1 MSEGEG
7 VLVGVCRV
15 ALRLSGVGSLKEK
28 RSVVRR
34 LLERARGRHPVSAAE
49 VGEHD
54 RHERAILGFAVASN
68 DEKHAQSVLAAVIRE
83 VEGAGLAS
91 IERVRTQVLHA
102 GAFERSA
109 ETENAT
115 LSWEDFEAGPEDEE
129 ERA

>member
-15 ALRLSGVGSLKEK
+15 ALHLSGIGSLKEK

-49 VGEHD
+49 VGEND
-54 RHERAILGFAVASN
+54 RRERAILGFAVASN
-68 DEKHAQSVLAAVIRE
+68 DEKHALSVLAAVVRDIE
-83 VEGAGLAS
+83 SAGLAS
-91 IERVRTQVLHA
+91 VERVRTQILHA

-109 ETENAT
+109 ETDNAT
-115 LSWEDFEAGPEDEE
+115 LSWDDFEAGPEDEE